1 MPINRT
7 TYSGAFLK
15 SVRPF
20 AVKVTEGLIRDIVVA
35 GNMQREE
42 CTLSRCRLTW
52 LLTSNWR
59 PLNIYRQEGRRRL
72 IQFVYLFSEELAY
85 IESRNI
91 RKFNFSTPWNT
102 TNIVFSLITIC
113 PMLNLFEITQSNLG
127 NDEENRKRNREQ
139 LLSQQN

>member
-42 CTLSRCRLTW
+42 CTLSRCRLTG

-59 PLNIYRQEGRRRL
+59 SLNIYRQEGRRSKKRKL
-72 IQFVYLFSEELAY
+72 VEVLYAENSILYKKY
-85 IESRNI
+85 NIE
-91 RKFNFSTPWNT
+91 
-102 TNIVFSLITIC
+102 
-113 PMLNLFEITQSNLG
+113 
-127 NDEENRKRNREQ
+127 
-139 LLSQQN
+139 